1 MSKKVGIVNYGMG
14 NLQSVKNILDHLS
27 VESYLVENTFDLKK
41 TKYLILPGV
50 GSFNKAMKNLN
61 KQNLVKGIRLNC
73 RK

>member
-41 TKYLILPGV
+41 LST
-50 GSFNKAMKNLN
+50 
-61 KQNLVKGIRLNC
+61 
-73 RK
+73 